1 MKKLINILKDKT
13 GSSFFTGAFIA
24 LSFLVVACIC
34 FEFFNLHIVSIGIR
48 DSVQSAIT
56 TACTEN
62 YNKLYNGLREGYSGG
77 YKFEKSNW
85 SQDIDTGDIYLQ
97 LDKLLGTKA
106 DGEKHIKYLNNKV
119 SYMISDLTV
128 QITNTPFAP
137 DNHDITE
144 KFTGVAYITLRVPFG
159 FGWGSLPP
167 MEARI
172 KVTSGYTPKF

>member
-77 YKFEKSNW
+77 YQLNKDKWTEN
-85 SQDIDTGDIYLQ
+85 IDNGDVENLINKQ
-97 LDKLLGTKA
+97 LGTQKS
-106 DGEKHIKYLNNKV
+106 GNGYVKYNEDKV
-119 SYMISDLTV
+119 EFEISDLS
-128 QITNTPFAP
+128 IEMTNTPFAP
-137 DNHDITE
+137 DDTDVT
-144 KFTGVAYITLRVPFG
+144 KFTGSAEYTLTVPLS
-159 FGWGSLPP
+159 FGWQNLPP
-167 MEARI
+167 MKIQMKA
-172 KVTSGYTPKF
+172 VSGYTAKF